1 MTLQKIYL
9 EPRKDFD
16 ACIISETD
24 EFCTYSVQ
32 EMLAILAEQF
42 GSTEP
47 SMEEEDLLFMALE
60 WFEYNIEPLQH
71 HYAIKFD
78 FIAYE

>member
-1 MTLQKIYL
+1 MTFEKIYL

-24 EFCTYSVQ
+24 EACTYSVQ
-32 EMLAILAEQF
+32 EILAMLAQQF
-42 GSTEP
+42 SSTEKN
-47 SMEEEDLLFMALE
+47 MEEEDLLFMALE

>member
-1 MTLQKIYL
+1 MKQKIYL

-24 EFCTYSVQ
+24 EACTYSVQ
-32 EMLAILAEQF
+32 EMLAMLAQQF
-42 GSTEP
+42 SSNEP
-47 SMEEEDLLFMALE
+47 NMTEEDLLFMALE

-71 HYAIKFD
+71 FYNIEFNFVYK
-78 FIAYE
+78 

>member
-1 MTLQKIYL
+1 MSREKIYL

-16 ACIISETD
+16 HCIISETD
-24 EFCTYSVQ
+24 EKCTYSVH
-32 EMLAILAEQF
+32 EMLAMLAEQF
-42 GSTEP
+42 ALTEINT
-47 SMEEEDLLFMALE
+47 EEEDLLFMALE

-71 HYAIKFD
+71 HYAIEFD

>member
-1 MTLQKIYL
+1 MTLEKIYL

-16 ACIISETD
+16 SCITSETD

-32 EMLAILAEQF
+32 EMLAMLAQQF
-42 GSTEP
+42 ASTEP
-47 SMEEEDLLFMALE
+47 NMEEEDLLFMALE